1 MLTVYRGNRLERLA
15 DRLAEVV
22 REPARSDEG
31 AVAALAPEVVS
42 VHNRG
47 MARWLSM
54 HLSERLG
61 VCANFTFPLPASF
74 LWQTFRRVLD
84 GVPDASPF
92 DPEVLT
98 WRIAKRV
105 GSLPKSKAFAD
116 LRGYLEGGEGDRRYE
131 LSYRIADAFDRY
143 LVYRPDWI
151 ERWEDGKDTH
161 WQARLWRDLVA
172 SESAPHRVRLQK
184 TFVERVT
191 AAAEREPGGA
201 PPFGLPARV
210 SLFGVAA
217 LPPVYLHLVA
227 TLARVV
233 DVHLFLL
240 DPCREYWGDII
251 SDRAIARRGGD
262 AEAQYLESGNPLLSS
277 MGGLGR
283 DFLDEVT
290 ECGPGADEEW
300 FEDPAAAHD
309 DGLSHDPDAVASD
322 ASMLAVVQ
330 SDILNLRRRGDGDD
344 EAPRATIARDDDS
357 IAIHSCHGPM
367 REVEVL
373 YDTLLDRFREDPTL
387 RPSDIVVMTPDI
399 ETYAPYIE
407 AVFGTVRDDARRIPF
422 SIADRS
428 PGTESP
434 LVDILLEL
442 LELPG
447 SRFDATRVL
456 ALLEA
461 AAVRRRFAIAED
473 DLEAIQRWMRETGIR
488 WGIDESSRDALELPS
503 TRDHTWREGLDRM
516 LLGYA
521 LPSRSFDMFHD
532 ILPYDEIE
540 GGDSAV
546 LGRFLTFA
554 TALFDLDTDLRRE
567 RKPEAWAT
575 TLASMLDTFL
585 APEGDEEYEIRRIR
599 ESVADFADATRRAD
613 FDEAIGRDAV
623 LAHLRRVL
631 GTPDPAAGFL
641 GGGVTFCAMVPMRSI
656 PFAMVCLLGLD
667 DARYPRARKPI
678 GFDLM
683 ARDFRRGD
691 RSGRDDDRYLF
702 LEAIL
707 SARERLWISYV
718 GQNIR
723 DNNAIPPSVLVA
735 ELLDVLDRGFEV
747 EGAASD
753 ATVRSFVTTRHP
765 LQAFSPRYFTG
776 ADERLFSY
784 SREQCEASR
793 LAGHGEKAAI
803 EFLDERLPPPEDEWR
818 TISIDSLVRFF
829 ENPVRFLVQ
838 RRLGL
843 YLGRAD
849 AFVASREPFELDRFE
864 GEDLREKLVELRG
877 EVEPE
882 SLLEAVRASGVLPQG
897 RVGETLYARVVD
909 AAERFGTQLDA
920 ALAGTDA
927 ETAPRVAP
935 IDVDLVFPD
944 VMRAGVSFGDL
955 RLVGRLDGLR
965 TNGRVEFRAGSP
977 QGRDHSRV
985 WIEHLVLN
993 AAAPADVEPVTRFIH
1008 ADGERRLDPVPD
1020 AMAHLRSLVTLF
1032 QEGLCRPLPFFAR
1045 TSYAY
1050 ARKIRRGSEHEA
1062 EDVAWRRFHTGY
1074 AESSNPYIALVLR
1087 DRDPLDAEFR
1097 AIAEEVYAPMF
1108 EHSVERSAGD
1118 VAEAGALAASRA
1130 DDSEDAS

>member
-22 REPARSDEG
+22 REPVRSEGVAG
-31 AVAALAPEVVS
+31 AVLAAEVVS

-116 LRGYLEGGEGDRRYE
+116 LRGYLEGGGGDRRYE
-131 LSYRIADAFDRY
+131 LAYRIADAFDRY

-151 ERWEDGKDTH
+151 ERWEDGKETH
-161 WQARLWRDLVA
+161 WQAKLWRELSE
-172 SESAPHRVRLQK
+172 SESAPHRVRLQRD
-184 TFVERVT
+184 FVERLT
-191 AAAEREPGGA
+191 AAAEISASDSGNPGAA

-217 LPPVYLHLVA
+217 LPPVYLRLVA
-227 TLARVV
+227 TLARVI

-240 DPCREYWGDII
+240 DPCREYWGDIV

-290 ECGPGADEEW
+290 ECEPGRDEEW
-300 FEDPAAAHD
+300 FEDPAN
-309 DGLSHDPDAVASD
+309 D
-322 ASMLAVVQ
+322 ASMLAIVQ
-330 SDILNLRRRGDGDD
+330 SDILNLTRRGDGDD
-344 EAPRATIARDDDS
+344 EAPRARIARDDDS

-373 YDTLLDRFREDPTL
+373 YDTLLEHFRSDPDL
-387 RPSDIVVMTPDI
+387 RPSDVVVMTPDI

-407 AVFGTVRDDARRIPF
+407 AVFGTVREDARRIPF

-434 LVDILLEL
+434 LVDVVLEL
-442 LELPG
+442 LELSG
-447 SRFDATRVL
+447 SRFDATRVT
-456 ALLEA
+456 ALLES
-461 AAVRRRFAIAED
+461 AAVRRRFGLTED

-488 WGIDESSRDALELPS
+488 WGIDESSRDALDLPA

-521 LPSRSFDMFHD
+521 LPGNSFEMFED

-546 LGRFLTFA
+546 LGRFLSFA
-554 TALFDLDTDLRRE
+554 TALFDLDTDLGRARD
-567 RKPEAWAT
+567 PEAWAV
-575 TLASMLDTFL
+575 TLSAMIETFL
-585 APEGDEEYEIRRIR
+585 APDGEEEYEVRRIR
-599 ESVADFADATRRAD
+599 EAVADFAEFTRRAD
-613 FDEAIGRDAV
+613 FDEALGRDAV

-707 SARERLWISYV
+707 SARQRLWISYV

-735 ELLDVLDRGFEV
+735 ELLDVLDRGFVV
-747 EGAASD
+747 EGAADDES
-753 ATVRSFVTTRHP
+753 ARSFVTTRHP

-776 ADERLFSY
+776 SDERLFSF

-793 LAGHGEKAAI
+793 LAGHGERAAI
-803 EFLDERLPPPEDEWR
+803 EFLRERLPTPDEEWR
-818 TISIDSLVRFF
+818 TISIDGLVRFF
-829 ENPVRFLVQ
+829 ANPVRFLVQ

-849 AFVASREPFELDRFE
+849 AFVEGREPFELDRFK

-877 EVEPE
+877 EVDPE
-882 SLLEAVRASGVLPQG
+882 AVLEAVRASGILPQG
-897 RVGETLYARVVD
+897 RVGETVYARVVD
-909 AAERFGTQLDA
+909 AAERFGAQLDA
-920 ALAGTDA
+920 ALAGSGD
-927 ETAPRVAP
+927 ESAPRVAP

-944 VMRAGVSFGDL
+944 VMRAGESFGDL
-955 RLVGRLDGLR
+955 RLVGRIDGLR
-965 TNGRVEFRAGSP
+965 SNGRVEFRAGPP
-977 QGRDHSRV
+977 QGRDHTRV

-993 AAAPADVEPVTRFIH
+993 AAAPADVEPLTRFIH
-1008 ADGERRLDPVPD
+1008 AKGERRLAPVPD
-1020 AMAHLRSLVTLF
+1020 AVAHLRSLVTLF

-1050 ARKIRRGSEHEA
+1050 ARKLRHGSEHEA
-1062 EDVAWRRFHTGY
+1062 GDSAWRAFNVGFAPERT
-1074 AESSNPYIALVLR
+1074 NPYIDLVLR

-1097 AIAEEVYAPMF
+1097 AIAEEVFAPMF
-1108 EHSVERSAGD
+1108 EHAVERSAGEI
-1118 VAEAGALAASRA
+1118 AEAGAMTTSRSEGAS
-1130 DDSEDAS
+1130 